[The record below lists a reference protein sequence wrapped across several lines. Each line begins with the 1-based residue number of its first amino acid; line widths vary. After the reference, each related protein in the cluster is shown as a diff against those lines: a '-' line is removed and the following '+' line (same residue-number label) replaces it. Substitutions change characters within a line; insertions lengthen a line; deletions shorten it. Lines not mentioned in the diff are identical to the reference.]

1 MVSAD
6 FADAT
11 VCEQFSVKP
20 IRSLF
25 LEDDEALSSMEVK
38 ESNQQYVQTEFLGLV
53 FGTWLRYK
61 THKVAHGTLQKHII
75 ADDSRGF

>member
-1 MVSAD
+1 
-6 FADAT
+6 
-11 VCEQFSVKP
+11 
-20 IRSLF
+20 
-25 LEDDEALSSMEVK
+25 MEVK